1 MYSEYKNSKR
11 TNFSVKKEGI
21 NLETKVAIV
30 NDLENDLIYIKEA
43 AEVIKSGGIVAFP
56 TETVYG
62 LGANALDENGVQKIF
77 IAKGRPQDNPLII
90 HVASK
95 EISDLVEEVPKVAKK
110 IMDKF

>member
-1 MYSEYKNSKR
+1 M
-11 TNFSVKKEGI
+11 
-21 NLETKVAIV
+21 ETKVAIV

-56 TETVYG
+56 TEYG

-110 IMDKF
+110 IMDKFWPGPITIIMKKKRTVKRGLAII